1 MNYRYALSE
10 SESHLGGNIIEGD
23 YNTFSPNVWDYLINR
38 FAVRT
43 VTDIG
48 SGIGYASH
56 YFSKQC
62 KVIAVDGL
70 TSNVK
75 NAIYPTIKHDFTRGI
90 FKTSPVDLVYCVEV
104 AEHIDEMYV
113 DNLLASLAHG
123 KFVLMTHALPG
134 QSGHH
139 HVNLQPQGYWLEK
152 LALYGL
158 QMLPEDTAR
167 VRAIADQEGS
177 PYIGQTG
184 MVLANRN
191 L

>member
-1 MNYRYALSE
+1 MGWSVEFLEHVEEKYQDFYMQA
-10 SESHLGGNIIEGD
+10 
-23 YNTFSPNVWDYLINR
+23 
-38 FAVRT
+38 FA
-43 VTDIG
+43 
-48 SGIGYASH
+48 
-56 YFSKQC
+56 KC
-62 KVIAVDGL
+62 K
-70 TSNVK
+70 
-75 NAIYPTIKHDFTRGI
+75 
-90 FKTSPVDLVYCVEV
+90 
-104 AEHIDEMYV
+104 YV
-113 DNLLASLAHG
+113 VCTAAG
-123 KFVLMTHALPG
+123 PG
-134 QSGHH
+134 APGHH